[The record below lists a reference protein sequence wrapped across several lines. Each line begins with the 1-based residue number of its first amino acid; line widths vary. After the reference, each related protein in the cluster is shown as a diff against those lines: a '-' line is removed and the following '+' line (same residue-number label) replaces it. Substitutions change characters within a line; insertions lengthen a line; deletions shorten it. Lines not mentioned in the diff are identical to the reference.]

1 MTTIENNHNNYMNKL
16 DFTKKVLVDF
26 GSGALGFI
34 TLGGYH
40 YVTVCRENDKQLEV
54 IRNERL
60 NIEKERMLIEKENE
74 LQLKRVEEKL
84 QKYSWFK
91 L

>member
-1 MTTIENNHNNYMNKL
+1 MTTVEKNNDMNKI
-16 DFTKKVLVDF
+16 DFAKKVFIDF

-34 TLGGYH
+34 TLGAYH
-40 YVTVCRENDKQLEV
+40 YVTICRENDKQLEI
-54 IRNERL
+54 IR
-60 NIEKERMLIEKENE
+60 KENK
-74 LQLKRVEEKL
+74 LQLKKIEEKL